1 MAQAALLS
9 RDAGVTAESEG
20 EVFDTYA
27 EDGTPLGRELRSVCH
42 AQGIWHRAVY
52 AFLFNGAGELL
63 IQRRSLNKKVAPGQW
78 DLSVAEHLSPGESY
92 AAGVVRG
99 LEEELGVALTQEQR
113 AALKGPITP
122 RHKRRLLIPDK
133 GIQDNEFIEVYRLD
147 GYDGPIAFN
156 HQEVVE
162 CRWASLE
169 QLRSDMASRPD
180 DFTVWFR
187 EELTGLDFFAGER
200 Q

>member
-1 MAQAALLS
+1 MVQAALLS

-20 EVFDTYA
+20 EVFDTYT

-42 AQGIWHRAVY
+42 AKGIWHRAVY
-52 AFLFNGAGELL
+52 ALLFNSAGELL
-63 IQRRSLNKKVAPGQW
+63 IQRRSPDKKVAPGQW

-92 AAGVVRG
+92 AEGVARG
-99 LEEELGVALTQEQR
+99 LEEELGVTLTQEQR
-113 AALKGPITP
+113 AALQGPITP
-122 RHKRRLLIPDK
+122 RHPRRLLIPQQ

-156 HQEVVE
+156 HQEVTA
-162 CRWASLE
+162 CRWVSLA
-169 QLRSDMASRPD
+169 QLRSDMAAQPQD
-180 DFTVWFR
+180 YTVWFR
-187 EELTGLDFFAGER
+187 EEMAELDFFGVGR